1 MNRYTRWAFA
11 LALLPVAA
19 CSSRSSTPVASAPTP
34 PPISAADQTFVNAA
48 ASTDAA
54 EIQESQ
60 MAATK
65 ARSARIKQFAAKMVS
80 DHTQTTQQLTTIA
93 QSKSITVS
101 PTAPDPAMLAKL
113 DADKPAMFDR
123 DYMRGQVEGH
133 AAAVQAFQ
141 DEIANGTDPD
151 LKAFAQQT
159 LPTIQQHLTM
169 ARQISGIRAP
179 SAAHAKAARKT
190 S

>member
-1 MNRYTRWAFA
+1 MNHYTRWAFA

-19 CSSRSSTPVASAPTP
+19 CSSNTTPAMSTPNLPA
-34 PPISAADQTFVNAA
+34 ISAADQTFVNAA

-54 EIQESQ
+54 EMQASQ
-60 MAATK
+60 MATTK
-65 ARSARIKQFAAKMVS
+65 ARSTRIKQYAAKMVA

-93 QSKSITVS
+93 QSKSIVVS

-113 DADKPAMFDR
+113 DADKSVMFDR
-123 DYMRGQVEGH
+123 DYMRDQVNGH
-133 AAAVQAFQ
+133 MMAVQAYQ
-141 DEIANGTDPD
+141 DEIANGSDAD

-169 ARQISGIRAP
+169 ARQISGIREP
-179 SAAHAKAARKT
+179 TMSKVKRMKKM